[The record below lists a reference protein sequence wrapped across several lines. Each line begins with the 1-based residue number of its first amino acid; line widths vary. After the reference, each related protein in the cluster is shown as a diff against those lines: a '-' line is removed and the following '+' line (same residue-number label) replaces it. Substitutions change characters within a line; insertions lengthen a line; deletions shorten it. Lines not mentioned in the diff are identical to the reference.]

1 MTSDVEQ
8 YIKYYEDQA
17 GKGINVYRGAP
28 YQKGHGIGSFLGG
41 LFRSV
46 LPLLKSGAKAVGREA
61 LRTGAHVLGDIV
73 EHRPV
78 RESFK
83 NRINEAGLNLKRKVD
98 DKVRVMAGSGI
109 KGAKRRHNHHSV
121 TSSRP
126 RRISNKKKNT
136 TSTGKPD
143 IFN

>member
-1 MTSDVEQ
+1 MMSDHADQ

-17 GKGINVYRGAP
+17 GKGLNVYRGAN

-41 LFRSV
+41 LFRTV

-73 EHRPV
+73 EQRPV
-78 RESFK
+78 KESFK

-98 DKVRVMAGSGI
+98 DKVRGMAGSGI
-109 KGAKRRHNHHSV
+109 KGGKRRRQAQSM

-126 RRISNKKKNT
+126 RRISRKNA

-143 IFN
+143 IFT